1 MRKIILSMMV
11 SLDMQIARADGNL
24 DWFRS
29 DTEFE
34 AEMLHLLRAVDGMIF
49 GRVSYELLAQYWPTA
64 GCSDASAP
72 GGLSSQAVE
81 KEFARLMNSVPKL
94 VYSRT
99 LKNADWGP
107 VILINEVSAVEV
119 ERLRRQPGR
128 DLVLFAGAKLASEFI
143 RQDLIDEYRLMV
155 HPLAIGSGIPLF
167 QELAAERPLELQ
179 RSKALPCGVVLLQY
193 ARDRGG
199 SGDQR

>member
-34 AEMLHLLRAVDGMIF
+34 AEMLYLLRAVDGMIF

-64 GCSDASAP
+64 GSGDAPAP
-72 GGLSSQAVE
+72 GGFSSKEIE
-81 KEFARLMNSVPKL
+81 KEFARLMNGVPKI
-94 VYSRT
+94 VYSRS
-99 LKNADWGP
+99 LKSADWGP
-107 VILINEVSAVEV
+107 VTLINEVSAVEV
-119 ERLRRQPGR
+119 ERVRRQPGR
-128 DLVLFAGAKLASEFI
+128 DLVLFAGANLASEFV

-155 HPLAIGSGIPLF
+155 HPLAIGNGIPLF
-167 QELAAERPLELQ
+167 QGLAAERSLELQ
-179 RSKALPCGVVLLQY
+179 RSKALPSGVVLLQY
-193 ARDRGG
+193 SRTR
-199 SGDQR
+199 

>member
-49 GRVSYELLAQYWPTA
+49 GRVSYEMLAQYWPAA
-64 GCSDASAP
+64 GSSDASAP
-72 GGLSSQAVE
+72 GGLSSQEVE

-107 VILINEVSAVEV
+107 VTIINEVSAVEV
-119 ERLRRQPGR
+119 ERLKRQPGK
-128 DLVLFAGAKLASEFI
+128 DLVLFAGAHLASEFI

-155 HPLAIGSGIPLF
+155 HPLAIGKGIPLF
-167 QELAAERPLELQ
+167 QGLTAERPLELQ
-179 RSKALPCGVVLLQY
+179 RSKKLQCGVVLLQY

-199 SGDQR
+199 L

>member
-1 MRKIILSMMV
+1 MRKIVLSMMV

-34 AEMLHLLRAVDGMIF
+34 VEMLRLLRAVDGMIF
-49 GRVSYELLAQYWPTA
+49 GRVSYELLSQYWPTA
-64 GCSDASAP
+64 GSSDAEAP
-72 GGLSSQAVE
+72 GGFSSKEVG
-81 KEFARLMNSVPKL
+81 KEFARLMNNVPKI

-99 LKNADWGP
+99 LKSADWNP
-107 VILINEVSAVEV
+107 VTLIDEVDAVEV
-119 ERLRRQPGR
+119 NRLKRQPGR
-128 DLVLFAGAKLASEFI
+128 DLVLFAGANLASEFV

-155 HPLAIGSGIPLF
+155 HPLTIGNGIALF
-167 QELAAERPLELQ
+167 QGPTAEHPLELQ
-179 RSKALPCGVVLLQY
+179 RARPLPCGVTLLQY

-199 SGDQR
+199 S